1 MTAAIAAPATPSMQ
15 PLAGPVTQARVIRSE
30 WTKLR
35 SLRSTWWSIGAA
47 VLVTVG
53 LGVLVSAIA
62 ASAAN
67 PSALS
72 ADVAGRSEIGNLLS
86 SLVIAVL
93 AVLLI
98 SSEYGT
104 GMIRSS
110 MTAVPRRLPVLWG
123 KLTVFVAALL
133 PVSLVASVVA
143 FVLGQL
149 VWRAKGRNHVWF
161 GDPEVTRIVLG
172 SALSLVLLGIC
183 ALAIGTL
190 VRNTAGGISVVV
202 GLFFV
207 LPTLLQA
214 MPTRIADLGRFL
226 PSNAGGALWHE
237 ALSSDTLAPWN
248 GFALLCGYAA
258 VLVAV
263 AAWRLRRGD
272 V

>member
-1 MTAAIAAPATPSMQ
+1 MTTALFR
-15 PLAGPVTQARVIRSE
+15 PLAGPVTQSRVVRSE
-30 WTKLR
+30 WTKFR

-47 VLVTVG
+47 VVVTVG
-53 LGVLVSAIA
+53 LGVLVSVIA
-62 ASAAN
+62 ASATD
-67 PSALS
+67 PSTVP

-86 SLVIAVL
+86 SLVVAVL

-98 SSEYGT
+98 CGEYGT

-123 KLTVFVAALL
+123 KLAVFVSVLL
-133 PVSLVASVVA
+133 PLSLVSSVVA

-161 GDPEVTRIVLG
+161 GDPDVTRIVLG
-172 SALSLVLLGIC
+172 SALTLVLLGIC

-190 VRNTAGGISVVV
+190 VRSTAGGISVVV

-214 MPTRIADLGRFL
+214 MPTRIAELGRFL
-226 PSNAGGALWHE
+226 PSNAAGAVWHE
-237 ALSSDTLAPWN
+237 ALSSRTMTPGN
-248 GFALLCGYAA
+248 GFALLCGYTA
-258 VLVAV
+258 VLVA
-263 AAWRLRRGD
+263 AAAGRLRRGD